1 MNDYR
6 HTVLCVD
13 DEENI
18 LHSLNRVF
26 RKEGCRL
33 ITAANGPSALKLL
46 EENNDVHLIISDQRM
61 PGMSGTEFLAI
72 VRERYPE
79 IIRIVLT
86 GYTEVDAIT
95 DAINKGHIYKFILKP
110 WNDQNLV
117 LDIRQCLDQYE
128 LRKANLDLHVMVL
141 QQNEE
146 LKMINENLESI
157 VKERTAELKIK
168 NRVLELSRA
177 ILEDLPWPVIG
188 VSNEMIIV
196 MINSGVQSLS
206 VNHKK
211 IEVGKRISAYFPLE
225 IEEKLRYVMDTK
237 GTAELKG
244 IQFSGMRYNMTL
256 APSSGS
262 FREKGAVMALTPV

>member
-18 LHSLNRVF
+18 LHALNRVF
-26 RKEGCRL
+26 RKEKCRL

-46 EENNDVHLIISDQRM
+46 EENKDVHLIISDQRM
-61 PGMSGTEFLAI
+61 PGMSGTEFLAL

-110 WNDQNLV
+110 WNDQNLI

-128 LRKANLDLHVMVL
+128 LRQANIKLHNKIL

-146 LKMINENLESI
+146 LKRINENLESV
-157 VKERTAELKIK
+157 VKERTMELKIQ

-177 ILEDLPWPVIG
+177 ILEDIPWPVIG
-188 VSNEMIIV
+188 ISREMIIV
-196 MINSGVQSLS
+196 MINISAQSMLI
-206 VNHKK
+206 NDKT
-211 IEVGKRISAYFPLE
+211 IEVGKRISNYFPADIIDRISYVIDNNRPDELCGY
-225 IEEKLRYVMDTK
+225 KL
-237 GTAELKG
+237 
-244 IQFSGMRYNMTL
+244 SGKDYNL
-256 APSSGS
+256 AFAPSSGG
-262 FREKGAVMALTPV
+262 FRGKGAVMALTPV